1 MADEWSQLLQTDLD
15 RLFTG
20 REKAGGET
28 IKLKKGERRNVT
40 VLFLD
45 IKGFTSMSEK
55 LDPEEVTQI
64 INNVFKVLTGE
75 IVRYGGMIDKYIG
88 DCIMALFGAK
98 KASEDDSERAI
109 RAGLGMLIRMKQ
121 VNQLLAPKGIEL
133 GCRIGVNTGLV
144 VAGEMSDR
152 GERDFTV
159 MGDTVNTA
167 SRLESSAQVNTI
179 QISENTRAQAGD
191 IFEYEALEPIMV
203 KGKSKPL
210 KVYRVHGVLKERV
223 ERWDRETLAKSRK
236 YVGRAQEWGALEAF
250 LKKYFASK
258 ENPHVPVVALKADGG
273 MGKSRMAHEFFSGGP
288 CPSGL
293 IFKGKTI
300 SYAEAPYWIFVNLM
314 KNMMGVSEGDPA
326 ETVSEKWND
335 LFATLKTF
343 PRLPEAAREEAEKSL
358 AEQEEYLAYLLGV
371 AREPERIKAIKP
383 DKLKDIFFA
392 SFRAFLEAAAAARDE
407 GEGVYVLL
415 DDLHWIDELSREL
428 IDFLMENL
436 NPVRRMLFVAL
447 YRPDYVPSERW
458 QPGKNFFEL
467 VIQPLSLEQS
477 TEMVEGMLKG
487 LMLNEELK
495 KLIYDKSGGNPFY
508 IEEITFSLID
518 QEVLVQKEEV
528 QPGNPVWVV
537 NPRETAVE
545 LPDSIHGMVQT
556 RIDKLDE
563 EVRKLLF
570 EASVIGMEFSA
581 DMLSS
586 LHGKSGGDRASVKGF
601 LEELERARM
610 LIRKGRD
617 SASGADGDH
626 FVFAN
631 VLISEVSYNTL
642 LNYNKTL
649 LHGLL
654 GECIEEIYEGNE
666 VPEDEHYRLAYH
678 FEKGEKADKA
688 VRYLESA
695 GDQCATRFSN
705 KAALDC
711 YRRLL
716 EQLPKSKK
724 DETEISRMRL
734 RNMFKLAQIEYLV
747 GELDQGYEHFAEC
760 GKISQGLKDFEMLC
774 SVLTSAGEIDRIRER
789 QEKAMRF
796 FEKSLELA
804 EKLGYDSLVADNLVN
819 IGIVHEEKGE
829 YAAAMDFFQ
838 KALARAVTDDQR
850 QNISYYIYQRM

>member
-98 KASEDDSERAI
+98 KASEDDAERAV
-109 RAGLGMLIRMKQ
+109 RAGLGMLGRMKQ

-133 GCRIGVNTGLV
+133 GCRIGINTGLV

-191 IFEYEALEPIMV
+191 IFEYEALEPITV

-236 YVGRAQEWGALEAF
+236 YVGREHEWKALEAF
-250 LKKYFASK
+250 LKNYFGSK
-258 ENPHVPVVALKADGG
+258 DHPHVPVVGLKADGG
-273 MGKSRMAHEFFSGGP
+273 MGKSRMAHEFFSSGP

-300 SYAEAPYWIFVNLM
+300 SYAEAPYWLFVNLM
-314 KNMMGVSEGDPA
+314 KYMMGASEGDPV
-326 ETVSEKWND
+326 ETVREKWDD
-335 LFATLKTF
+335 LFATLKAC
-343 PRLPEAAREEAEKSL
+343 PRLPEQTREETVKAL
-358 AEQEEYLAYLLGV
+358 AEYEEYLAYLLGV

-392 SFRAFLEAAAAARDE
+392 SFRVLLEAAAAVRDE
-407 GEGVYVLL
+407 GEAVYVVL

-436 NPVRRMLFVAL
+436 NPVRRLLFVAL
-447 YRPDYVPSERW
+447 YRPDYKPSGRW

-467 VIQPLSLEQS
+467 VIQPLSPEQC
-477 TEMVEGMLKG
+477 TAMVEGMLKG
-487 LMLNEELK
+487 LVLTEELK
-495 KLIYDKSGGNPFY
+495 QLIYDKSGGNPFY

-518 QEVLVQKEEV
+518 QEVLVQDENV

-581 DMLSS
+581 DLLSS
-586 LHGKSGGDRASVKGF
+586 LHGKAGGDLGRVNGF
-601 LEELERARM
+601 LEELDVARM
-610 LIRKGRD
+610 IVRKGSG
-617 SASGADGDH
+617 SAAGADGEH

-642 LNYNKTL
+642 LNFNKTL

-654 GECIEEIYEGNE
+654 GECIEEIYEGNA

-678 FEKGEKADKA
+678 FEKGEKADKTI
-688 VRYLESA
+688 RYLESA

-705 KAALDC
+705 KAAIDC

-724 DETEISRMRL
+724 DEAEISRMRL

-760 GKISQGLKDFEMLC
+760 GRIAQGLKDFEMLC
-774 SVLTSAGEIDRIRER
+774 GVLTSAGEIDRIRER
-789 QEKAMRF
+789 PEKAMRF

-804 EKLGYDSLVADNLVN
+804 EKLGYDSQVADNLVN
-819 IGIVHEEKGE
+819 IGIVHEEKGD
-829 YAAAMDFFQ
+829 YAAAMEFFQ